1 MTYRAGVTYFQ
12 TMVHRSP
19 KVGIVFSLLVLAAV
33 PTATARGAF
42 ERSEASEEVVV
53 VPEWVQAILDENYGA
68 LYPGEDGDGYIGIG
82 IGATREEA
90 LAAAAVDF
98 AGNVS
103 TVVNTS
109 VQERGRA
116 VEGEEAQFDVIV
128 ESEVRSQAIVS
139 GLEPNVWED
148 PRAQVVYA
156 LYRTTVEEYDLR
168 LAQWITTMEAISEAE
183 RRREIQRVENERA
196 AAERRLEEIKLEEL
210 QDQVRLA
217 DRQMRA
223 NRYRDFLYQPL
234 PVRMRGVPTGYVP
247 RPGGSELSV
256 AYRAG
261 SDEAGFD
268 GSWDFGLWDV
278 FLLGVSGETVD
289 VDDGEYH
296 SSVTARAM
304 VRLLDRVGWVVSTTV
319 SLGAYGGMDFDEF
332 EDFEDADP
340 VIGPF
345 LAADVLVP
353 EFART
358 RYSLYLGT
366 DVIHGRV
373 AWYPFWDS
381 IGDAVALGAHVR
393 GAFDAGRTLDLWDEE
408 DYFGLSLAFHPV
420 ESFWITLESYNVS
433 YVRGTVTISF

>member
-1 MTYRAGVTYFQ
+1 MA
-12 TMVHRSP
+12 HISP
-19 KVGIVFSLLVLAAV
+19 KVGIVLCLLVLGAAPSV
-33 PTATARGAF
+33 VARGAA
-42 ERSEASEEVVV
+42 ERGETTEEVVV
-53 VPEWVQAILDENYGA
+53 VPSWVQSIIDEDYGA
-68 LYPGEDGDGYIGIG
+68 LYPGDDGGGYIGIG
-82 IGATREEA
+82 VGATREEA

-116 VEGEEAQFDVIV
+116 IEGGEAQFDVIV

-156 LYRTTVEEYDLR
+156 LYRTTVDEYDRR
-168 LAQWITTMEAISEAE
+168 LEQWITTMEAISEAE

-210 QDQVRLA
+210 QEQVRLA

-247 RPGGSELSV
+247 RPGSSELSI

-261 SDEAGFD
+261 FDETGFD

-278 FLLGVSGETVD
+278 FLLGVSGEAVD
-289 VDDGEYH
+289 VDGGDYQ
-296 SSVTARAM
+296 SSITGRAM

-332 EDFEDADP
+332 EDFEEP
-340 VIGPF
+340 ESVIGPF
-345 LAADVLVP
+345 VVADVLVP

-358 RYSLYLGT
+358 RYSLYVGT
-366 DVIHGRV
+366 DVIHGRA

-381 IGDAVALGAHVR
+381 IGDAVAVGAHVR
-393 GAFDAGRTLDLWDEE
+393 STFDNGRTLDRWDAA
-408 DYFGLSLAFHPV
+408 DYFGLSLTFHPV